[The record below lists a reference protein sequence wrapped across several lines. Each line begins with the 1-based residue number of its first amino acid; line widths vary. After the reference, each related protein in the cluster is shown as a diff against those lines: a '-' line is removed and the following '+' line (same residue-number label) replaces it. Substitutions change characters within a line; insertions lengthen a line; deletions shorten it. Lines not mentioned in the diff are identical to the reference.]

1 MKIFRQLIRLSA
13 VLLCSL
19 PGACASD
26 PGSVLGEAHIIVGF
40 TPAAGGS
47 FTARINGKTFS
58 SPGGFAV
65 TLSSLGAIHELNGSF
80 TGGSLGVTFA
90 ASTSTGV
97 ETGSVVSVQGPS
109 PNISG
114 CGVIYVAPSTA
125 SQQFRI
131 QFKSTAAASLV
142 CT

>member
-1 MKIFRQLIRLSA
+1 MKRKIVKLSA
-13 VLLCSL
+13 VLMCTLLS
-19 PGACASD
+19 ACSD

-40 TPAAGGS
+40 TPAEGGS
-47 FTARINGKTFS
+47 FTARINGQTFS
-58 SPGGFAV
+58 SPGGWAV
-65 TLSSLGAIHELNGSF
+65 TLSSLGSTYEISGSF

-97 ETGSVVSVQGPS
+97 QTGSVVSVQGPS
-109 PNISG
+109 PNITG